1 MQKKKKTHK
10 YENKRLMTQVCE
22 KKIIRILIVENITI
36 FYHFTYDFFI
46 SLAFSTIY

>member
-1 MQKKKKTHK
+1 MQKIQTHK
-10 YENKRLMTQVCE
+10 YENKRLITQVCE
-22 KKIIRILIVENITI
+22 KKITRILIVENITN